1 MYTKLYLISIIH
13 LILFQISISSRF
25 GHEVGSTS
33 MDSTH
38 YDRRILHQQCP
49 LNSVTK
55 DSHRTSF
62 WAAIRSSSLTANSS
76 NQNLLIPF
84 RRQLIINN
92 GEDRLVTRASAN
104 TVNVNNTISLDI
116 DQATVDI
123 IVDNQVRTKNRNI
136 YFSNHKSNLDIRQF
150 NSICSSY

>member
-1 MYTKLYLISIIH
+1 MYTKLYLITIIH
-13 LILFQISISSRF
+13 LILFQISLSSRF

-49 LNSVTK
+49 LNSAIK
-55 DSHRTSF
+55 DLHRTSF

-104 TVNVNNTISLDI
+104 TVNVNNTTSLGI

-123 IVDNQVRTKNRNI
+123 IVDNQVRNI
-136 YFSNHKSNLDIRQF
+136 YFSNHNR
-150 NSICSSY
+150 